1 MKLISFNLQVCE
13 QNFLFK
19 KIDEYVMEKEI
30 GLLGDESRFIVKL
43 INSFL
48 IEVRN
53 FLYQFFFLIYLKF
66 KSQETK
72 I

>member
-53 FLYQFFFLIYLKF
+53 FLYQFFFLIYL
-66 KSQETK
+66 
-72 I
+72 